1 MELLPKLVLGS
12 LLFCR
17 DAGGVANGLFRL
29 EPRLTPSC
37 PSRGREGGR
46 GEHGNQDTIEYLV

>member
-1 MELLPKLVLGS
+1 MELLPKLVLEN

-17 DAGGVANGLFRL
+17 DAGGVANGLSRL
-29 EPRLTPSC
+29 EPKLTPSC

-46 GEHGNQDTIEYLV
+46 GERGSQDTT